1 MSLITIESLHEQD
14 PAAAGEEVIE
24 LPMAAEDRRRVRRRI
39 RAPDGMEFALC
50 LPTGTKLM
58 PGQAL
63 HRDTGRL
70 YVVAAA
76 PEDVIVIHPRDKT
89 EAAKVGHL
97 VGNLHRDIDC
107 TEEAIVVLWDEPLQ
121 DRLQREGFVFER
133 DRRPFHGNPTSGHSH
148 S

>member
-1 MSLITIESLHEQD
+1 MSLITIESLDEPGPPAEGEQ
-14 PAAAGEEVIE
+14 VIE

-39 RAPDGMEFALC
+39 RAPDGLEFALC

-58 PGQAL
+58 PGQPL

-107 TEEAIVVLWDEPLQ
+107 IEEAIVVLWDQPLH
-121 DRLQREGFVFER
+121 DRLHREGFVFER